1 MKNGDFMRI
10 LPYSDWK
17 QKIAFDSIIYK
28 EVKKYSLHLNTYERK
43 LMEYQI
49 DFYRTHFSLLQ
60 VMDIFKKIK
69 EDSEK
74 QTFIKKVLKMSENIV
89 YIPPVLKSHFTK
101 KIKEECDQTY
111 QNFFLLL
118 LDKASNKEPRNIL
131 LPLIKELFGNSLK
144 PILKKL
150 NKVRKEH
157 ELLITFQSLK
167 PSAVENTARAL
178 IEENQNDLVLASI
191 YGRSTIKKNVPIS
204 IVDEYG
210 YGEWKSKLVSFS
222 TNRYF
227 IYSNNNKISKL
238 ELQHMT
244 YLNVYPGLGHFYN
257 NVIEDKKTTCFD
269 NGASYLL
276 NGWGM
281 YCMCHSRNTAY
292 SQNKLIEGSIIAH
305 NLLKKNLAKA
315 YDNIYVYLLGKYPR
329 TKAINFM
336 VDYTQYP
343 AHYLSYILGEFAIE
357 NCIDNGF
364 ADSPLN
370 FMETIKEMNMGDFF
384 ALYSPK
390 MQRKIY
396 KTNIT
401 AKVPEKFK
409 N

>member
-1 MKNGDFMRI
+1 MRI
-10 LPYSDWK
+10 LAYSDWK
-17 QKIAFDSIIYK
+17 QKIAFDNDIYK
-28 EVKKYSLHLNTYERK
+28 EVKRYSLHLNTYERE

-49 DFYRTHFSLLQ
+49 EFYRKYFSLLQ
-60 VMDIFKKIK
+60 VMDIFKKLGN
-69 EDSEK
+69 DNDK
-74 QTFIKKVLKMSENIV
+74 QTFIKKVLKQSENIV
-89 YIPPVLKSHFTK
+89 YIPPLLKTHFTK
-101 KIKEECDQTY
+101 KIKEECDQNY

-118 LDKASNKEPRNIL
+118 LDKASSKDPKNIL
-131 LPLIKELFGNSLK
+131 LPLLKNTFGSSLK

-167 PSAVENTARAL
+167 PSAIENTARAL
-178 IEENQNDLVLASI
+178 IEENHNDLVLASI
-191 YGRSTIKKNVPIS
+191 YGRSTIKKTVPIS
-204 IVDEYG
+204 VVDEFG
-210 YGEWKSKLVSFS
+210 YGEWKSKHVSFN

-244 YLNVYPGLGHFYN
+244 YLNVYPGYGHFYN
-257 NVIEDKKTTCFD
+257 TVVGDNKRTTSFD

-292 SQNKLIEGSIIAH
+292 SQNKLIEGAFISH
-305 NLLKKNLAKA
+305 HLLKKNLAKA

-336 VDYTQYP
+336 IDYTQYP

-364 ADSPLN
+364 AVSPLD
-370 FMETIKEMNMGDFF
+370 FMETIREINVGDFF

-390 MQRKIY
+390 MQRKIF

-401 AKVPEKFK
+401 AKVPDKFK